1 MAMNTENRD
10 RVRQLVKEELLKFG
24 ATLPKGGTFTGD
36 EAADRFLRSN
46 PFAFLMA
53 ASLDR
58 GARSESVWKIPR
70 LLQQK
75 LDHLD
80 PDRLSRMTSSEL
92 EKILRSLP
100 KKPRFPNHAA
110 KTIICLA
117 KLVSNE
123 LNGNAD
129 KAWAGKSVASVLDF
143 LDRVYGVGPGIAA
156 MTVRILIDEGVFQPQ
171 QAELRQIDIKSDV
184 HVTRV
189 FYRSGL
195 SASRDEQQCKYDA
208 RTLYPE
214 FPGKLDWPAW
224 EIGRKYCHEGNPN
237 CLECP
242 LYSVC
247 PKEGLTAY
255 TMHVIIKPTLD

>member
-1 MAMNTENRD
+1 MAMNTQNRD
-10 RVRQLVKEELLKFG
+10 GVRQLVKEELLEFG
-24 ATLPKGGTFTGD
+24 TTLPKGGTFTGD

-58 GARSESVWKIPR
+58 GARAESVWKTPWLLVQR
-70 LLQQK
+70 LG
-75 LDHLD
+75 HLD
-80 PDRLSRMTSSEL
+80 PDRLSRVASSEL
-92 EKILRSLP
+92 EQILRSLP
-100 KKPRFPNHAA
+100 KKPRFPNQAA
-110 KTIICLA
+110 KTIISLA

-129 KAWAGKSVASVLDF
+129 KAWVGKSVASVRGF
-143 LDRVYGVGPGIAA
+143 LERVYGVGPGIAA

-171 QAELRQIDIKSDV
+171 QAELMQIDIKPDV

-189 FYRSGL
+189 FYRSGIA
-195 SASRDEQQCKYDA
+195 SSRDGQECIYAA

-224 EIGRKYCHEGNPN
+224 EIGRKYCHESNPN
-237 CLECP
+237 CSKCP
-242 LYSVC
+242 LCSVC
-247 PKEGLTAY
+247 PKEGVTA
-255 TMHVIIKPTLD
+255 